1 MPLTKQI
8 VACLDVRDGRV
19 VKGKKFKNIQDVSDP
34 LELAKQYSKDG
45 VDVLV
50 LYDIT
55 ATNEGRRVFVD
66 LIKQIKEEISV
77 PFVVG
82 GGLRAIED
90 IQTVLEAGATKVSIS
105 SAAVATPELIQQAA
119 KKFGKDAIV
128 VAIDAKE
135 VATGKW
141 NVFTKGGKED
151 SGLDAIEWAK
161 KMERYGA
168 GEIVVNSIDQDGE
181 RDGFHIELNQKIKQA
196 INIPIIASGGA
207 GTMEHFRDAL
217 QDGVADSALA
227 ASVFHYGDIK
237 ISALKQYLQ
246 KEQINVKV
254 GPTE

>member
-1 MPLTKQI
+1 
-8 VACLDVRDGRV
+8 
-19 VKGKKFKNIQDVSDP
+19 
-34 LELAKQYSKDG
+34 
-45 VDVLV
+45 
-50 LYDIT
+50 YDIT

-77 PFVVG
+77 PCVVG

-119 KKFGKDAIV
+119 KKFGNDAIE
-128 VAIDAKE
+128 VATDDKE

-207 GTMEHFRDAL
+207 GTMEHF
-217 QDGVADSALA
+217 
-227 ASVFHYGDIK
+227 
-237 ISALKQYLQ
+237 
-246 KEQINVKV
+246 
-254 GPTE
+254 